1 MTKESE
7 AGSLFLRI

>member
-7 AGSLFLRI
+7 AWSLFLRI